1 MASLMENLI
10 DILNKE
16 SDSYDGLLETSRKKT
31 AIIVKGDLEALS
43 QLTEEE
49 QTKTDKILNLE
60 KKRIEVMKDMA
71 NVLNMDVNTLK
82 LTKLVDVL
90 SSRPEEQKA
99 LAAAI
104 DRIKASALAVQQVNK
119 QNSELLKNSIEMVEF
134 ELGLLQAMKQAP
146 ETANYSR
153 GAYNTGDTMGVS
165 RKGFDAKQ

>member
-16 SDSYDGLLETSRKKT
+16 SDSYDGLLETSRKKK

-82 LTKLVDVL
+82 LTQLVDVL
-90 SSRPEEQKA
+90 SSRPEEQKS

-134 ELGLLQAMKQAP
+134 ELNLLQAMKQAP

>member
-60 KKRIEVMKDMA
+60 KKRIEVTKDMA

>member
-1 MASLMENLI
+1 MAS
-10 DILNKE
+10 
-16 SDSYDGLLETSRKKT
+16 
-31 AIIVKGDLEALS
+31 
-43 QLTEEE
+43 
-49 QTKTDKILNLE
+49 
-60 KKRIEVMKDMA
+60 MKDMA

-82 LTKLVDVL
+82 LTQLVDVL
-90 SSRPEEQKA
+90 SSRPEEQKS

-134 ELGLLQAMKQAP
+134 ELKLLQAMKQAP

>member
-1 MASLMENLI
+1 MACLMENLI

>member
-134 ELGLLQAMKQAP
+134 ELNLLQAMKQAP

>member
-43 QLTEEE
+43 RLTEEE

>member
-1 MASLMENLI
+1 MENLI

-60 KKRIEVMKDMA
+60 KKRIEVTKDMA

>member
-10 DILNKE
+10 EILNKE
-16 SDSYDGLLETSRKKT
+16 SEGYEGLLETSRKKT
-31 AIIVKGDLEALS
+31 TVIIKGDLEALT

-60 KKRIEVMKDMA
+60 KKRIEVTKDMA

>member
-1 MASLMENLI
+1 MENLI

>member
-82 LTKLVDVL
+82 LTQLVDVL

>member
-1 MASLMENLI
+1 MENLI

-43 QLTEEE
+43 RLTEEE